1 MASAQSLDVSFVE
14 APIEVEQKL
23 WRVLFAAWVERNEPA
38 FSGVVVVSFVNEDEM
53 TDLYYRSF
61 GKQQST
67 DVLSFR
73 YAESTSEELDE
84 SVGEI
89 VICLDVARAN
99 ATKLNVRL
107 SNELMTLFVHG
118 LLHLL
123 DLDHA
128 TDVERAHFESETR
141 AIMGVIKQ
149 EPAPL
154 WLLS

>member
-1 MASAQSLDVSFVE
+1 VSFVE
-14 APIEVEQKL
+14 APKEVDQVL
-23 WRVLFAAWVERNEPA
+23 WRTIFATWTERMEPDL
-38 FSGVVVVSFVNEDEM
+38 SGVVVVTFVDQDEM
-53 TDLYYRSF
+53 SDLYYRSF

-67 DVLSFR
+67 DVLSFK
-73 YAESTSEELDE
+73 YSQSTSGEL
-84 SVGEI
+84 SGLAGEI
-89 VICLDVARAN
+89 VICLDVACAN
-99 ATKLNVRL
+99 AAKLNVQA

-128 TDVERAHFESETR
+128 TDAERAHFEAETR

-154 WLLS
+154 WSLL

>member
-1 MASAQSLDVSFVE
+1 MSAQSLDVSFVE
-14 APIEVEQKL
+14 APLEVEQAL
-23 WRVLFAAWVERNEPA
+23 WRVLFAAWVERKKPD
-38 FSGVVVVSFVNEDEM
+38 FSGVVVVSFVDQGEM

-61 GKQQST
+61 GKRQST
-67 DVLSFR
+67 DVLSFKYTKSR
-73 YAESTSEELDE
+73 PEEMGG

-99 ATKLNVRL
+99 AAKLHVHL

-128 TDVERAHFESETR
+128 TDVERAHFEAETR
-141 AIMGVIKQ
+141 AIMGVVKQ